1 MRSNVQRCVGGK
13 SEGSTAS
20 KNSATCVHNIEG
32 DNVVPVLQTLNVLM
46 DADLLSPLAS
56 SVDGLEV

>member
-1 MRSNVQRCVGGK
+1 MFAPENPYDLFSIANDLL
-13 SEGSTAS
+13 SIAEEFPANNNT
-20 KNSATCVHNIEG
+20 
-32 DNVVPVLQTLNVLM
+32 VVPVLQTLNVLM

>member
-1 MRSNVQRCVGGK
+1 MFAPENPYDLFSIANYLL
-13 SEGSTAS
+13 SIAEEFPANNNT
-20 KNSATCVHNIEG
+20 
-32 DNVVPVLQTLNVLM
+32 VVPVLQTLNVLM